1 MRKIPNYLYAYTHSS
16 SASWKRSSGEQGEF
30 AVKVGQSKK
39 QGLERVKSQLIT
51 AFPKL
56 QGVNVFFH
64 SEQAVGPDG
73 EEFTD
78 RDVHRVL
85 EAAGVE
91 RVGGEWFAATVAEVR
106 SAILSIQTGQPFELK
121 RTLTFEPRP
130 EQVSAV
136 RQTANYFRT
145 KGKKFL
151 WNAKMR
157 FGKTF
162 TAYLLAEEMNW
173 SRVLVL
179 TYKPAVRSAWK
190 RDLLTHVR
198 FKGWQFVD
206 STTPAEEAARVM
218 GSNGKVVWF
227 ASFQDVTGKS
237 LDGEMKP
244 RNELIIDAD
253 WDCLIIDEFHFGAST
268 PIAREL
274 YDPQS
279 KIETAFAKYLDGIS
293 GENEE
298 VADVEDNPAEL
309 KSEFQLHLSG
319 TPYKALARGDY
330 SEDQIFEWTYTQEQ
344 KKKAELQNSPQNPY
358 ASLPT
363 IEMYSYK
370 LDGELTLQAI
380 DNGYNEFSLRN
391 FFEANRTGNGNY
403 EFKRPEDVDRFL
415 NLIRGVGVNRMDEEF
430 NVDLYPYSGSKFNK
444 GVKHSIWLLSNVA
457 QCEAMYAK
465 LVEHPYYSRFQ
476 IHKAVGTQAGIGEA
490 ALPPVRKSIEASTQF
505 GKLGTITLSCGK
517 LMTGVTVEEWSS
529 IFMLTS
535 LRAPESYFQAAF
547 RVQSPWIN
555 NGKIEK
561 ETCYV
566 FEFNPDRALG
576 LVASYG
582 SQLALNAPDQNTT
595 QKSVLD
601 DLVRYLPIYAIAD
614 GEMEMLNAES
624 LIEWVNAGLTSNSLA
639 RRIMSPANFNL
650 DSKTL
655 EKITSDQELVEELM
669 QMDDFRDFYS
679 LADKVIS
686 SSERLKKAKRQNGSA
701 RSTAVEKQKLTKA
714 RSDLRKKLRKLNARL
729 TLFMYLTDF
738 REEKLEHI
746 ISALDADLF
755 LLATGMNLAT
765 FKKLSSYGVFKTA
778 EMTETIQKYR
788 YFERQSLLAHNIKS
802 PQA

>member
-1 MRKIPNYLYAYTHSS
+1 M
-16 SASWKRSSGEQGEF
+16 
-30 AVKVGQSKK
+30 
-39 QGLERVKSQLIT
+39 ERVRSQLVT
-51 AFPKL
+51 PFPRL
-56 QGVNVFFH
+56 RGVDVFFH
-64 SEQAVGPDG
+64 SEEALGPSG

-85 EAAGVE
+85 ETAGVE
-91 RVGGEWFAATVAEVR
+91 RIGGEWFAATVSEIR
-106 SAILSIQTGQPFELK
+106 SAILSLQTGQPFELT
-121 RTLTFEPRP
+121 RTMTFEPRS
-130 EQVSAV
+130 EQREAV
-136 RQTANYFRT
+136 MQTANYFRS
-145 KGKKFL
+145 KGDKFL

-162 TAYLLAEEMNW
+162 ATYLLAEEMDW
-173 SRVLVL
+173 SRVLVM

-198 FKGWQFVD
+198 FQGWEFID
-206 STTPAEEAARVM
+206 SNTPPEQVERIM
-218 GSNGKVVWF
+218 KSDSRVVWF

-237 LDGEMKP
+237 VSGDLKP
-244 RNELIIDAD
+244 RNELIMGEN
-253 WDCLIIDEFHFGAST
+253 WDCLVIDEFHFGAST

-279 KIETAFAKYLDGIS
+279 KVEADFAKYLEGIS
-293 GENEE
+293 GEDEKL
-298 VADVEDNPAEL
+298 ADIEDRPVELRSD
-309 KSEFQLHLSG
+309 FQLHLSG

-344 KKKAELQNSPQNPY
+344 KRKAETRNTEHNLY

-370 LDGELTLQAI
+370 LDGELTLRSME
-380 DNGYNEFSLRN
+380 NGLDEFSLRK
-391 FFEANRTGNGNY
+391 FFAAKQVGGNGY
-403 EFKRPEDVDRFL
+403 EFDRSEDVDRFL
-415 NLIRGVGVNRMDEEF
+415 NLIRGVGVNRLDEEF
-430 NVDLYPYSGSKFNK
+430 DIDLYPYSGSKFSK
-444 GVKHSIWLLSNVA
+444 GVKHSVWLLSNVA
-457 QCEAMYAK
+457 QCEAMYSK
-465 LVEHPYYSRFQ
+465 LVQHPYFSRYEV
-476 IHKAVGTQAGIGEA
+476 HRAVGTRAGVGDA
-490 ALPPVRKSIEASTQF
+490 ALPPLRKAIKNSNEN

-535 LRAPESYFQAAF
+535 LKAPESYFQAAF
-547 RVQSPWIN
+547 RVQSPWVSDDKIN
-555 NGKIEK
+555 K

-582 SQLALNAPDQNTT
+582 SQLAVTSPDQSST

-601 DLVRYLPIYAIAD
+601 DLVRYLPIFAIAD
-614 GEMEMLNAES
+614 GEMETLDAES

-639 RRIMSPANFNL
+639 RRIMSPSNFSL
-650 DSKTL
+650 DLKTL
-655 EKITSDQELVEELM
+655 ERVTSDKELLAELM
-669 QMDDFRDFYS
+669 QMDDFRDFYT

-686 SSERLKKAKRQNGSA
+686 SSQRLRKLKQSGGSGRSASAGKKKLAVA
-701 RSTAVEKQKLTKA
+701 RA
-714 RSDLRKKLRKLNARL
+714 DLRKKLRKLNARL

-746 ISALDADLF
+746 IGALDQDLF
-755 LLATGMNLAT
+755 RLSTGMNLST
-765 FKKLSSYGVFKTA
+765 FKKLSSYGVFRSA

-788 YFERQSLLAHNIKS
+788 YFERQSLLAHDVLGPTS
-802 PQA
+802 